1 MIKLFELINIDE
13 KFYKK
18 NNPDLK
24 KLSSSALKKHY
35 FECGYYE
42 GRANSKIAFKDNF
55 IKLLNK
61 KNSKS
66 KILEI
71 SSFNNPLISGKKV
84 KYADI
89 MPRDKLIKRAIE
101 LKLEINKI
109 PNIDYIISPHS
120 LESIT
125 EKFDIIFA
133 SHVIEHQPDLITHL
147 NEVSSK
153 LIDEGGVY
161 ALIVPNAKYCFD
173 ANLPLSKISDVLNAF
188 FDKRKLHTVGSVVE
202 HIALTTH
209 NDPYRHWSE
218 KKSILYN
225 PIEVDKVSSALEEFK
240 NSSNQYI
247 DVHAFQFD
255 PLSFSDILNA
265 LIKLKVINFS
275 TVEVNGPVYGS
286 FDFTLMIK
294 K

>member
-1 MIKLFELINIDE
+1 MRELFNLINLDE
-13 KFYKK
+13 IFYKN

-24 KLSSSALKKHY
+24 NLTSYDLKNHYFNFGYFEGRPSSEIALKQ
-35 FECGYYE
+35 
-42 GRANSKIAFKDNF
+42 NF
-55 IKLLNK
+55 VNLLNVEVDK
-61 KNSKS
+61 KS
-66 KILEI
+66 ILEI
-71 SSFNNPLISGKKV
+71 SPFTNPLILGKNV
-84 KYADI
+84 KYAEI
-89 MPRDKLIKRAIE
+89 LSKDKLIKRATE

-109 PNIDYIISPHS
+109 PNIDYIISSSS

-125 EKFDIIFA
+125 EKFNIIFS
-133 SHVIEHQPDLITHL
+133 SHTIEHQPDLITHL

-153 LIDEGGVY
+153 LLDGGVY

-173 ANLPLSKISDVLNAF
+173 ASLPLSKISDVINAF
-188 FDKRKLHTVGSVVE
+188 FDKRKIHTVGSVIE
-202 HIALTTH
+202 HRALTTH

-225 PIEVDKVSSALEEFK
+225 LVKVDKISSALEEFK
-240 NSSNQYI
+240 NSLNKYI

-255 PLSFSDILNA
+255 PLSFSDILNT
-265 LIKLKVINFS
+265 LIKLKLINFS

-286 FDFTLMIK
+286 FDFTLMLK

>member
-1 MIKLFELINIDE
+1 MRELFNLINLDE
-13 KFYKK
+13 IFYKN

-24 KLSSSALKKHY
+24 NLTSYDLKNHYFNFGYFEGRPSSEIALKQ
-35 FECGYYE
+35 
-42 GRANSKIAFKDNF
+42 NF
-55 IKLLNK
+55 VNLLNVEVDK
-61 KNSKS
+61 KS
-66 KILEI
+66 ILEI
-71 SSFNNPLISGKKV
+71 SPFTNPLILGKNV
-84 KYADI
+84 KYAEI
-89 MPRDKLIKRAIE
+89 LSKDKLIKRATE

-109 PNIDYIISPHS
+109 PNIDYIISSSS

-125 EKFDIIFA
+125 EKFNIIFS
-133 SHVIEHQPDLITHL
+133 SHTIEHQPDLITHL

-153 LIDEGGVY
+153 LLDGGVY

-173 ANLPLSKISDVLNAF
+173 ASLPLSKISDVINAF
-188 FDKRKLHTVGSVVE
+188 FDKRKIHTVGSVIE
-202 HIALTTH
+202 HRALTTH

-225 PIEVDKVSSALEEFK
+225 PIKVDKISSALEEFK

-255 PLSFSDILNA
+255 PLSFSDILNT
-265 LIKLKVINFS
+265 LIKLKLINFS

-286 FDFTLMIK
+286 FDFTLMLK

>member
-1 MIKLFELINIDE
+1 MRELFNLINLDE
-13 KFYKK
+13 IFYKN

-24 KLSSSALKKHY
+24 NLTSYDLKNHYFNFGYFEGRPSSEIALKQ
-35 FECGYYE
+35 
-42 GRANSKIAFKDNF
+42 NF
-55 IKLLNK
+55 VNLLNVEVDK
-61 KNSKS
+61 KS
-66 KILEI
+66 ILEI
-71 SSFNNPLISGKKV
+71 SPFTNPLILGKNV
-84 KYADI
+84 KYAEI
-89 MPRDKLIKRAIE
+89 LSKDKLIKRATE

-109 PNIDYIISPHS
+109 PNIDYIISSSS

-125 EKFDIIFA
+125 EKFNIIFS
-133 SHVIEHQPDLITHL
+133 SHTIEHQPDLITHL

-153 LIDEGGVY
+153 LLDGGVY

-173 ANLPLSKISDVLNAF
+173 ASLPLSKISDIINAF
-188 FDKRKLHTVGSVVE
+188 FDKRKIHTVGSVIE
-202 HIALTTH
+202 HRALTTH

-225 PIEVDKVSSALEEFK
+225 PIKVDKISSALEEFK

-255 PLSFSDILNA
+255 PLSFSDILNT
-265 LIKLKVINFS
+265 LIKLKLINFS

-286 FDFTLMIK
+286 FDFTLMLK

>member
-1 MIKLFELINIDE
+1 MRELFNLINLDE
-13 KFYKK
+13 IFYKN

-24 KLSSSALKKHY
+24 NLTSYDLKNHYFNFGYFEGRPSSEIALKQ
-35 FECGYYE
+35 
-42 GRANSKIAFKDNF
+42 NF
-55 IKLLNK
+55 VNLLNVEVDK
-61 KNSKS
+61 KS
-66 KILEI
+66 ILEI
-71 SSFNNPLISGKKV
+71 SPFTNPLILGKNV
-84 KYADI
+84 KYAEI
-89 MPRDKLIKRAIE
+89 LSKDKLIKRATE

-109 PNIDYIISPHS
+109 PNIDYIISSSS

-125 EKFDIIFA
+125 EKFNIIFS
-133 SHVIEHQPDLITHL
+133 SHTIEHQPDLITHL

-153 LIDEGGVY
+153 LLDGGVY

-173 ANLPLSKISDVLNAF
+173 ASLPLSKISDIINAF
-188 FDKRKLHTVGSVVE
+188 FDKRKIHTVGSVIE
-202 HIALTTH
+202 HRALTTH

-225 PIEVDKVSSALEEFK
+225 PIKVDKISSALEEFK

-255 PLSFSDILNA
+255 PLSFSDILHT
-265 LIKLKVINFS
+265 LIKLKLINFS
-275 TVEVNGPVYGS
+275 IVEVNGPVYGS
-286 FDFTLMIK
+286 FDFTLMLK